1 MANLLDMATN
11 IVSAHASNSAMTR
24 AELLAEL
31 QDVYLTLSRMEGE
44 SPTGEMK
51 EEEGAPA
58 ISKKKAFGKNQIF
71 CMLCG
76 KGMKT
81 LGRHLRTAHDMKPSE
96 YRKKFG
102 IPRSQ
107 SLASKAYSETR
118 RQMAVD
124 RGLGENLARARAAK
138 RAKQ

>member
-1 MANLLDMATN
+1 MASLLDMATN
-11 IVSAHASNSAMTR
+11 IVSAHASNSAMSK

-31 QDVYLTLSRMEGE
+31 QDVYFTLSRMEGE
-44 SPTGEMK
+44 SPAEPR
-51 EEEGAPA
+51 EEEGAPVV
-58 ISKKKAFGKNQIF
+58 SKKKAFGKNQVF

-81 LGRHLRTAHDMKPSE
+81 LGRHLRTAHDIKPSE

-102 IPRSQ
+102 IPRTQ

-118 RQMAVD
+118 RQMAVE

-138 RAKQ
+138 RAKQQ

>member
-11 IVSAHASNSAMTR
+11 IVSAHASNSVMSR

-31 QDVYLTLSRMEGE
+31 QDVYFTLSRMEGE
-44 SPTGEMK
+44 SPAEMK

-58 ISKKKAFGKNQIF
+58 ISKKKAFGKNQVF

-81 LGRHLRTAHDMKPSE
+81 LGRHLRTAHEMQPSE

-138 RAKQ
+138 RGKQ

>member
-11 IVSAHASNSAMTR
+11 IVSAHASNSAMSK

-44 SPTGEMK
+44 SSGGELK
-51 EEEGAPA
+51 EEEGVPA
-58 ISKKKAFGKNQIF
+58 ISMKKAFGKNQVF

-81 LGRHLRTAHDMKPSE
+81 LGRHLRTAHDIKPSD

-107 SLASKAYSETR
+107 SLASRAYSETR

-124 RGLGENLARARAAK
+124 RGLGENLAKARAAK
-138 RAKQ
+138 RSKQ

>member
-11 IVSAHASNSAMTR
+11 IVSAHASNSAMSK

-31 QDVYLTLSRMEGE
+31 QDVYFTLSRMEGD
-44 SPTGEMK
+44 SPAGEMK

-58 ISKKKAFGKNQIF
+58 VSRKKAFGKNQVF

-81 LGRHLRTAHDMKPSE
+81 LGRHLRTAHDMKPIE

-124 RGLGENLARARAAK
+124 RGLGENLARARAEK
-138 RAKQ
+138 RSRQ